1 MPRSHE
7 RRLLPLLVVVVVS
20 GCALIRAP
28 KASVDVTA
36 VAAAFPTIESLG
48 AVVYMHED
56 GSDSGDPECEYFEYG
71 RGAFTSNPADEFCRV
86 FDFDDRHPGGGL
98 EGPVPVAFD
107 DQARADLG
115 ELLASFDGVGAPLD
129 YMNLVLAPDGSV
141 GADSG
146 FMFDRCVSYWYQS
159 GWAKLPEDIEGES
172 VSSGLNAD
180 WYKTD
185 NCP

>member
-1 MPRSHE
+1 MPAPHG
-7 RRLLPLLVVVVVS
+7 RRVLALLVVLLLS
-20 GCALIRAP
+20 SCALFRAP
-28 KASVDVTA
+28 KATVEVEA
-36 VAAAFPTIESLG
+36 VAAAFPTIERLE
-48 AVVYMHED
+48 AVVYMHEG
-56 GSDSGDPECEYFEYG
+56 GSDSDDPECEYFEYG

-86 FDFDDRHPGGGL
+86 FDFDDRHPGGGM

-107 DQARADLG
+107 DQARAHLA

-146 FMFDRCVSYWYQS
+146 FSFDRCVSYWYQP
-159 GWAKLPEDIEGES
+159 GWTTLPEDIEGDS
-172 VSSGLNAD
+172 VSSGMNAD

-185 NCP
+185 SCP